1 MRAFSTEASQQA
13 PVPSLPQTGAL
24 ELQEVQSDFVHR
36 KGLL

>member
-1 MRAFSTEASQQA
+1 MGTFSSEASQQA
-13 PVPSLPQTGAL
+13 PMPPLPQTDAL